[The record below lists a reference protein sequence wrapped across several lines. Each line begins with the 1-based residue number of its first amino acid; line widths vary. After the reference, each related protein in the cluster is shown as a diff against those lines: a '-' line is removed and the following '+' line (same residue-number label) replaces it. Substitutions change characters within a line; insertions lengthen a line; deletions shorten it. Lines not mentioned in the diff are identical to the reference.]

1 METTIHFILILDKSG
16 SMGCL
21 QQTVI
26 SCFNEQID
34 SILKMQR
41 ENTECDIK
49 ITFCTFND
57 EINIHYLTAAPN
69 SLERLSVKNYKP
81 DLCTAL
87 YDAIG
92 VTVTK
97 VKELISEKDRVYL
110 AIFTDGFE
118 NASHKYTGNQI
129 KALFANLK
137 ENHWEIQFFCSTE
150 SSLHYRESFDLD
162 NDNMCSLSLNE
173 EGIKHMNHQIMY
185 SLREMVSTNKNTS
198 IFPNKNII
206 DITKLSNYK

>member
-1 METTIHFILILDKSG
+1 METTIHYVLILDKSG

-21 QQTVI
+21 QKTVI

-41 ENTECDIK
+41 ENPECDVK

-69 SLERLSVKNYKP
+69 SLKRLSVKNYKP
-81 DLCTAL
+81 ESCTAL

-92 VTVTK
+92 VTVAK
-97 VKELISEKDRVYL
+97 IKELMLEKDQVYL
-110 AIFTDGFE
+110 AVFTDGFE
-118 NASHKYTGNQI
+118 NASHKYTGHQI

-137 ENHWEIQFFCSTE
+137 ENRWEIQFFCSNE

-162 NDNMCSLSLNE
+162 IDNMCSLSLNE
-173 EGIKHMNHQIMY
+173 EGIKHMNDQIMY
-185 SLREMVSTNKNTS
+185 SLKEMVSTNKKTN
-198 IFPNKNII
+198 IFLKKNII